1 MKKSLPSFLKIVST
15 TDFDREVVA
24 TFQYQYNNNTV
35 YRSYCDLI
43 NITPTDVQRADDIP
57 YLPIGFFKSHPVQSF
72 KGKPI
77 KTFSSSGTTSS
88 INAQHHLADLSNYQ
102 ASFQATFEQ
111 FYGSPKDWAIL
122 ALLPSYME
130 REGSSLIFMMDSLIA
145 QSKNVHSGFYLKDL
159 AQLHAVLL
167 QLEQQKTPTLL
178 LGVSFALLEF
188 TEKYSLNL
196 SSTIVMETGG
206 MKGRRE
212 ELTRDE
218 LHQKLQKGFGVSTI
232 HSEYG
237 MTELL
242 SQAYSKTDG
251 RFQCPNWMQVTPFE
265 INDPFTPTEKGKIGR
280 LNIID
285 LANQE
290 SCAFIATDDLGRSFP
305 DGTFEVMGR
314 LDASDI
320 RGCNLLVY

>member
-15 TDFDREVVA
+15 SDFDREVVA
-24 TFQYQYNNNTV
+24 TFQYQYNNNVV

-43 NITPTDVQRADDIP
+43 NISPTDVQRAGDIP

-77 KTFSSSGTTSS
+77 KTFSSSGTTTS

-102 ASFQATFEQ
+102 ASFQATFEK

-130 REGSSLIFMMDSLIA
+130 REGSSLIYMMDSLMG
-145 QSKNVHSGFYLKDL
+145 QSKNLHSGFYLKDL
-159 AQLHAVLL
+159 AQLHTVLL

-188 TEKYSLNL
+188 TEKYSMNL

-206 MKGRRE
+206 MKGRRK
-212 ELTRDE
+212 ELTREE

-242 SQAYSKTDG
+242 SQAYSKAKG

-290 SCAFIATDDLGRSFP
+290 SCAFIATDDLGRSFS